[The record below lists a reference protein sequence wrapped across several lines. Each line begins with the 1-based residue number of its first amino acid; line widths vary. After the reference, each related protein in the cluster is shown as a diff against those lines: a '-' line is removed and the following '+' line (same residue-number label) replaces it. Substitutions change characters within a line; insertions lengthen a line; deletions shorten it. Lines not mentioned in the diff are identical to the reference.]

1 MEAIKNAL
9 QSAIARK
16 DSVIV
21 TDPTGSLYDETATM
35 FREAGYTV
43 KVINV

>member
-1 MEAIKNAL
+1 MEAIKNSL

-21 TDPTGSLYDETATM
+21 TETATM